1 MSESDKPDIVE
12 RLRKNAEQMYVNELR
27 SDAADAGIYRSWKN
41 TATEAAAEI
50 ERLRALTS
58 RSDVLEEAARVA
70 ERAHLVPP
78 DGGSPT
84 ENERAVAEAAAA
96 AIRAL
101 KKDTDNG

>member
-1 MSESDKPDIVE
+1 MSESDKADIVE
-12 RLRKNAEQMYVNELR
+12 RLREYARWAEYLR
-27 SDAADAGIYRSWKN
+27 LRNTLNDAI
-41 TATEAAAEI
+41 AEI
-50 ERLRALTS
+50 ERLRALPS
-58 RSDVLEEAARVA
+58 RDAVLEEAARVA